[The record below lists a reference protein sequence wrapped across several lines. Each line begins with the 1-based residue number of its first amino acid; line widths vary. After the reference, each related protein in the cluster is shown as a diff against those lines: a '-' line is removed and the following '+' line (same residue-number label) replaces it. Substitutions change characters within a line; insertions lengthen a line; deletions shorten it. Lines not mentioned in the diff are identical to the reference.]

1 VKIENVETFHVSLP
15 FDSGGAEGWAASGWT
30 TLDYVLLRVDTDA
43 GISGWGDA
51 FGYGAAWATRAAV
64 ERMVAPAIIGRDAG
78 DIAGIHRDLQLA
90 NHVWGRYGV
99 TLFAISGVDI
109 ALWDI
114 AGKAAGV
121 PLHRLLG
128 GARRARI
135 PAYASLFRYA
145 NPEVVAER
153 TRAAMAEGYRHVK
166 LHEVRE
172 PEVRAAR
179 EAAGHGVALMVDV
192 NCEWTPHQALQMA
205 RALAPYELYWLE
217 EPIFPPEDFAALAAL
232 RRASGV
238 ALAAGENACTAF
250 QFRDIIASG
259 GVDYLQPSVTKVGGV
274 SEMLKII
281 TLAQTHGA
289 TLMPHSPYFGP
300 GLLATLHLLATL
312 PDECLAEFF
321 YYSALPAS
329 LYGDAVRA
337 VDGHMTVPD
346 GPGLG
351 VEPDLDVIREHA
363 VAA

>member
-64 ERMVAPAIIGRDAG
+64 DRMVAPAIVGRDAG

-90 NHVWGRYGV
+90 NHIWGRYGV
-99 TLFAISGVDI
+99 TMFAISGVDI

-128 GARRARI
+128 GARRTRI

-153 TRAAMAEGYRHVK
+153 TRAAVAEGYRYVK

-179 EAAGHGVALMVDV
+179 EAAGAGVPLMVDV
-192 NCEWTPHQALQMA
+192 NCEWTPHRALEMA

-217 EPIFPPEDFAALAAL
+217 EPVFPPEDFAALAAL
-232 RRASGV
+232 RRESGV

-250 QFRDIIASG
+250 QFRDMIASG
-259 GVDYLQPSVTKVGGV
+259 GIDYLQPSVTKVGGV
-274 SEMLKII
+274 SEMLKIT
-281 TLAQTHGA
+281 TLAEAHGA

-300 GLLATLHLLATL
+300 GLLATLHLAPL
-312 PDECLAEFF
+312 PVLRPR
-321 YYSALPAS
+321 ALGHPAPAR
-329 LYGDAVRA
+329 DAARRVPGRVLLLQRAAGEPVR
-337 VDGHMTVPD
+337 
-346 GPGLG
+346 
-351 VEPDLDVIREHA
+351 
-363 VAA
+363 